1 MKLILFTYLVLLG
14 IVYYSFFGM
23 GTNIPG
29 TWNLIL
35 FSAIKFLLICF
46 VFMNLKVA
54 HRFWKVAF
62 PILIGIYSISI
73 LLLT

>member
-1 MKLILFTYLVLLG
+1 MKSILLTYLVLLG

-23 GTNIPG
+23 GSVLPG
-29 TWNLIL
+29 TWNLIHL
-35 FSAIKFLLICF
+35 SAIKFLLICF

-54 HRFWKVAF
+54 HPFWKVAF
-62 PILIGIYSISI
+62 PVLIGIYSASM